1 MLRQS
6 IPLVVAQERLPSCVQ
21 LRLQV
26 DLLVARCL
34 QSNIESRAFITSADE
49 LVQDSLPGGTGILHP
64 APRVPLLNLVRTH
77 LDVITAVG
85 EKLSASSADKA
96 PPLKRKD
103 SSGSRKGTPSN
114 RW

>member
-49 LVQDSLPGGTGILHP
+49 LVQDSLPGGTRIL
-64 APRVPLLNLVRTH
+64 PLLNLVRTH